1 MIDGPD
7 VEFLLRE
14 KDFMI
19 KAIENDL
26 RKDYFLFQ
34 PFSMDMYPFRRHV
47 IIKEALDK
55 LLSIMYK
62 LLK

>member
-34 PFSMDMYPFRRHV
+34 PFSMDMYPFRRYV
-47 IIKEALDK
+47 IIKEALDRV
-55 LLSIMYK
+55 LSVMYK